1 MWVQN
6 ACSDTLEVG
15 RKYDEMRVSKVLNAL
30 NYINSHNFW
39 AESLD
44 SGHQAGEGW
53 PPDLR
58 CSTESTHLDLDAGT
72 GGQVLRPCAA
82 VLSGVTLRAL
92 LKKRDLK

>member
-6 ACSDTLEVG
+6 ACSDTPEVG
-15 RKYDEMRVSKVLNAL
+15 RKYDEMWVSKVLNAL

-44 SGHQAGEGW
+44 SSHQEGEGW
-53 PPDLR
+53 PLDLR
-58 CSTESTHLDLDAGT
+58 CSTESIHLDLDAGT

-82 VLSGVTLRAL
+82 VLRGVTLRAL
-92 LKKRDLK
+92 FLKKVT

>member
-1 MWVQN
+1 
-6 ACSDTLEVG
+6 
-15 RKYDEMRVSKVLNAL
+15 MRVSKVLNAL

-44 SGHQAGEGW
+44 SGHHAWEGW

-58 CSTESTHLDLDAGT
+58 CSTESIHLDLDAGT

-82 VLSGVTLRAL
+82 VLRDVTLRAL
-92 LKKRDLK
+92 FKKRDLN

>member
-6 ACSDTLEVG
+6 GCSDTTEVG

-44 SGHQAGEGW
+44 SGHHAWEGW

-58 CSTESTHLDLDAGT
+58 CSTESIHLDLDAGT

-82 VLSGVTLRAL
+82 V
-92 LKKRDLK
+92 